1 MWHRQVR
8 QQETVSRA
16 GILQICFMLERSRMD
31 GYWYWWY
38 HGHTKVIA
46 ATAPSQNLL
55 VPSQSLWSRPREGEN
70 SKPFWWKPPFVV
82 YDWWGYV
89 GFATMGKTLR
99 CFHSSSV
106 QHCTSSHCLVPLAA
120 QPWVSPAVSK
130 ENCSFTMIKGRFN
143 MVKISILFHVYARNS
158 IKIIQLQYFAIW
170 CNLHDICQFSPFS
183 WSICWYVLWDI
194 VTPCHSIVIHIDAVV
209 CSPFSTSPGRSPLYS
224 GKFQWRIPAW
234 ANSIIAWLWLVVEVM
249 SSMRVMWLEWL
260 TRIKFKATKLVKPT
274 STIVV
279 DAALNQPVNSGSYN
293 ILLKE
298 V

>member
-1 MWHRQVR
+1 MGQRLEPMWNRQVR

-46 ATAPSQNLL
+46 ATAPFQNLL

-143 MVKISILFHVYARNS
+143 IVKISILTISCLCQKFHQNHPVAILRNLMQFARHLPVFS
-158 IKIIQLQYFAIW
+158 I
-170 CNLHDICQFSPFS
+170 
-183 WSICWYVLWDI
+183 
-194 VTPCHSIVIHIDAVV
+194 
-209 CSPFSTSPGRSPLYS
+209 
-224 GKFQWRIPAW
+224 
-234 ANSIIAWLWLVVEVM
+234 
-249 SSMRVMWLEWL
+249 
-260 TRIKFKATKLVKPT
+260 
-274 STIVV
+274 
-279 DAALNQPVNSGSYN
+279 
-293 ILLKE
+293 
-298 V
+298 